1 MEMVFTKF
9 LPVVRQHASTPNVEL
24 EFRVGKINRGSFD
37 TNVGPDTYKKAL
49 ARLMKY
55 KAWEKTAVSQDTI
68 YYSQNGRRAVSNDVT
83 DDITRVVKQ
92 KITKVDQALENQPF
106 DIRLGVATETPY
118 DLDDEDD
125 FDEMKKRTRH
135 SFIRKNL
142 SIDVS
147 MIKGNPDDPDC
158 EDDTSY
164 QIELEIIDPK
174 KIGTDEECYKLMYK
188 IFDVLKITT

>member
-83 DDITRVVKQ
+83 DDITRVVKH

-118 DLDDEDD
+118 DPDDEDD